1 MADVCGLAFSC
12 SVATAMQATHFE
24 PPMRDDVHG
33 YMQMIFFI
41 KLAQFHRALDRH
53 EMKWEWNADRGYSMK
68 WITLPAEDCGLKSTG
83 KPPWKQNRETA
94 LVLANDVW
102 RKCRLG
108 RSEPDSQDSGRSVA
122 LSTLSSRKEIISGVD
137 TASAN
142 NGSPP
147 LVTHF
152 DPSTTYI
159 FSFCVGENRNL
170 LKKKKIQ
177 GNSKIKGNCIAPDKK
192 DVGNRG

>member
-1 MADVCGLAFSC
+1 
-12 SVATAMQATHFE
+12 
-24 PPMRDDVHG
+24 MRDDVHG

-41 KLAQFHRALDRH
+41 KLAQLHRALDRH

-68 WITLPAEDCGLKSTG
+68 WITLPAEDCGLRSTG
-83 KPPWKQNRETA
+83 KPPWKQSRETA
-94 LVLANDVW
+94 LDLANDVQ

-122 LSTLSSRKEIISGVD
+122 LSTLSSRKEIISGVHRYCVCQQWI
-137 TASAN
+137 
-142 NGSPP
+142 PP

-159 FSFCVGENRNL
+159 FSFCVGDNRDL
-170 LKKKKIQ
+170 QKKKIQ
-177 GNSKIKGNCIAPDKK
+177 GNS
-192 DVGNRG
+192 